1 MQKWPVVSTPH
12 KSSMPG
18 HLLFSL
24 LQKSTN
30 YTTTAWTIHM
40 LFKFMKPLPGLP
52 GTMQINTL
60 MTLWQVNYKKH
71 FLQIPSWKW
80 KLCRSAFR
88 RCSSN
93 LRFKTTTEQ
102 TDMDFQQT
110 CCDSSGTLNLIH
122 LCASVCVCVK
132 RVQNIDMLWGT
143 QWSRGMPP
151 QTPSPDAPGCNW
163 LSDIRPSKEGCG
175 ISFRTS
181 SSKSCDMRLLLAS
194 GTH

>member
-12 KSSMPG
+12 KSCQVTSSSRSCKRAPTTQQ
-18 HLLFSL
+18 LLGPYTCCSSSWNLCRDYLAQCTSTHWWHFDKLITRNIFTDPVMKMEALPLSVSTL
-24 LQKSTN
+24 LLKPEIQNNHGTN
-30 YTTTAWTIHM
+30 WH
-40 LFKFMKPLPGLP
+40 GLP
-52 GTMQINTL
+52 ANM
-60 MTLWQVNYKKH
+60 LW
-71 FLQIPSWKW
+71 
-80 KLCRSAFR
+80 
-88 RCSSN
+88 
-93 LRFKTTTEQ
+93 FKRNFEPYP
-102 TDMDFQQT
+102 FVRV
-110 CCDSSGTLNLIH
+110 
-122 LCASVCVCVK
+122 SVCVCVK